1 MQLRARI
8 LAIVFLALAWPAIAS
23 VAQAQTQAPDP
34 DRLAA
39 AKEMMEASRV
49 DRQFEQVIP
58 LLLNQLR
65 DGFRRVAPN
74 RRDIIDN
81 VFEQMQSKFISRR
94 AELLDEIAG
103 LYAQRL
109 EAAEMRAVAEFY
121 RSPAG
126 AKLIDAQP
134 QIMQDS
140 ILAGQRWGQHI
151 GREIEEAARRELK
164 RRGVDL

>member
-8 LAIVFLALAWPAIAS
+8 LVVAFLALAWPAVLPAH
-23 VAQAQTQAPDP
+23 AQTQAPDP

-39 AKEMMEASRV
+39 AKEMMDASRV

-58 LLLNQLR
+58 VLLNHLK
-65 DGFRRVAPN
+65 DSFRRVAPD

-109 EAAEMRAVAEFY
+109 EAAEMRAVAAFY
-121 RSPAG
+121 RSPVG

-140 ILAGQRWGQHI
+140 MLAGQRWGQRI
-151 GREIEEAARRELK
+151 GSEIEQEARRELK